1 MLDWIGASLI
11 IVSIY
16 LIGKQKPIGWI
27 INTLGCIMYI
37 IVGYKNHLYGWILME
52 FVLICLNIYN
62 YINWKKL

>member
-16 LIGKQKPIGWI
+16 LIGKQKSIGWI

-37 IVGYKNHLYGWILME
+37 IVGYKNRLYGWILME

-62 YINWKKL
+62 FITWKK